1 MHFRARYTNIG
12 VVGICSGANLSYRC
26 LTSDPEFSVDKLV
39 MINTIVFDIE
49 HDPDIGNTL
58 IRPPSISTRACN
70 YFRRKSQK
78 FLGYLIRPLVTKGW
92 WPHNQFY
99 RSLNE
104 LDRRNSLTL
113 MYSADDVS
121 EGVISEKS
129 GAYGHLLKQKF
140 DYRTIDGA
148 DHTFTSPDSRIALAK
163 ELSRVI

>member
-1 MHFRARYTNIG
+1 
-12 VVGICSGANLSYRC
+12 
-26 LTSDPEFSVDKLV
+26 
-39 MINTIVFDIE
+39 
-49 HDPDIGNTL
+49 
-58 IRPPSISTRACN
+58 
-70 YFRRKSQK
+70 
-78 FLGYLIRPLVTKGW
+78 
-92 WPHNQFY
+92 
-99 RSLNE
+99 
-104 LDRRNSLTL
+104 